1 MVNRNFLLI
10 IIYIFSYG
18 CSKDKYTRTY
28 LMEKSKPV
36 ENQTNLEKS
45 SNSLSW
51 EKPKKWVVSKGS
63 NMRIASFDV
72 PFDNETGDFSLIE
85 LSGDGGGLES
95 NINRWRR
102 QLNLAPQSLK
112 EIKQNLISHK
122 GKEGAYDVIKII
134 NKDNQ
139 LAFICAIIPIKNKT
153 IFAKLSGTAS
163 IIETTYNDFISFC
176 SSINLP

>member
-1 MVNRNFLLI
+1 MINRNFLLI

-28 LMEKSKPV
+28 LMEKSKPI

-51 EKPKKWVVSKGS
+51 DKPNKWVVSKGS

-122 GKEGAYDVIKII
+122 GKEGTYDVIKII
-134 NKDNQ
+134 NKDDQ

-163 IIETTYNDFISFC
+163 IIEKAYNDFVSFC

>member
-1 MVNRNFLLI
+1 
-10 IIYIFSYG
+10 
-18 CSKDKYTRTY
+18 
-28 LMEKSKPV
+28 MEKSKPI

-134 NKDNQ
+134 NKDDQ

-163 IIETTYNDFISFC
+163 IIEKAYNDFVSFC